1 MQDKKDKE
9 EKQAYEKPKLRVIEL
24 LAEEVLGIGW
34 NAIWG
39 GAGVAG
45 RGCTTG
51 ICSSNTGS

>member
-24 LAEEVLGIGW
+24 LAEEVLGIGCK
-34 NAIWG
+34 AFWG
-39 GAGVAG
+39 GSGVAG

-51 ICSSNTGS
+51 ICSSHTGS